1 MYYQLMQL
9 PTAAATTT
17 TTTTEV
23 SYLDHTLKHSKCYHC
38 YEHSPLLLCSVI
50 LMIIILWLLL
60 YLV

>member
-1 MYYQLMQL
+1 MQL